1 MEENITVK
9 GEIVKIYRPIDGD
22 FGFNDFSNVSFML
35 KTSNKEH
42 YLCCGESFPLFVSQN
57 VILEGKISIND
68 RGKKLD
74 FTNIKTDLVDI
85 PSKSKYLKHIC
96 GKGTYDKLIQGIDQI
111 SNSLFKSLKEREEYC
126 TLKLEKYLEEENLPM
141 LTSISGIGEKTAK
154 KIIQKYKAN
163 LDFEKMYSELA
174 VYGLSLKDCNKLH
187 KAKDLQSRIKNG
199 NLVDVIKKN
208 PYKLMEY
215 VDFSFNKCDI
225 FYSKQKNARYNSV
238 ARILAA
244 ISYSIKAELAKGHTF
259 SYREIIFSNTIKML
273 DNNIFGVKKIVDIN
287 DVNNCFNALIA
298 NKRVIDD
305 KGRIYL
311 KYVFDMEEYI
321 RNYCKMALSIKPN
334 NKDYKQ
340 LISNYENE
348 KKIKFGRE
356 QKIAIETSLQ
366 NQVSVITGGPGTG
379 KTSSLAAIIKF
390 LLTNEGIYESDIA
403 LCAPTGK
410 AAKRM
415 MESINGALGT
425 DMIATTIHTLLEVDP
440 TNPSLEQFVYNEKN
454 KLPKKVIVIDE
465 TSMLDL
471 KIAHALLSAIK
482 DSTKVIFVGDIE
494 QLPPVGYG
502 YFLRDIIESGIKTT
516 KLLEIHRQKG
526 DSSIITLS
534 QKIRD
539 EVLNVYDTAKRPDF
553 LFQRLPKECSYET
566 KMNWIVDTF
575 EKSVRRVGLDQTM
588 ILTPLNGEVVKKNN
602 PKSERFGGQQLC
614 LAIQERILPHK
625 EGEVEFE
632 KNGWKF
638 KVGSKVIVTK
648 NDNAKGIVNG
658 EIGYIEKINVEDKKI
673 DVDFEGKTVQLDED
687 NIEDLK
693 LAYAITVH
701 KSQGSEW
708 ANVIYCCFDET
719 RMNKK
724 PLVYTAITRAKK
736 ALLIVGD
743 ESAFVGCIHNK
754 EEYRRS
760 RILN

>member
-1 MEENITVK
+1 MEEILTIK
-9 GEIVKIYRPIDGD
+9 GEITKIYRPIDGD
-22 FGFNDFSNVSFML
+22 FGFNDFALTSFML
-35 KTSNKEH
+35 KTKNKEY
-42 YLCCGESFPLFVSQN
+42 YLCCGESFPIFVSEN
-57 VILEGKISIND
+57 VILEGKLTVNEK
-68 RGKKLD
+68 GKKFD
-74 FTNIKTDLVDI
+74 FTSIKVDLNEL
-85 PSKSKYLKHIC
+85 PSKKTYLKHIC
-96 GKGTYDKLIQGIDQI
+96 GKATFEKILHGIIEDSNRVFYSIERKEEYAIDK
-111 SNSLFKSLKEREEYC
+111 FEAYLKE
-126 TLKLEKYLEEENLPM
+126 ENYKM
-141 LTSISGIGEKTAK
+141 LTSISGIGEKTVQ
-154 KIIQKYKAN
+154 KICSKYKTN
-163 LDFEKMYSELA
+163 LGFEQMYTELA
-174 VYGLSLKDCNKLH
+174 VYGLSLKDCNKLY
-187 KAKDLQSRIKNG
+187 KSKELKNRFQD
-199 NLVDVIKKN
+199 NVTEVIKKN

-225 FYSKQKNARYNSV
+225 FYSKQPNAKYNSV

-244 ISYSIKAELAKGHTF
+244 ISYCIKAELGKGHTY
-259 SYREIIFSNTIKML
+259 SYKETIFNNTIKML
-273 DNNIFGVKKIVDIN
+273 DNNIFGVNKIIDIN
-287 DVNNCFNALIA
+287 EINSCFNALIA

-305 KGRIYL
+305 NGRIYL
-311 KYVFDMEEYI
+311 RYVFQMEDYI
-321 RNYCKMALSIKPN
+321 RNFCKRVLKMQPN
-334 NKDYKQ
+334 GKDYKP
-340 LISNYENE
+340 LIAAYEEE
-348 KKIKFGRE
+348 KHIKFGKE

-366 NQVSVITGGPGTG
+366 NQVSIITGGPGTG
-379 KTSSLAAIIKF
+379 KTSSLAAVIKF
-390 LLTNEGIYESDIA
+390 LLGEGIYESDIA

-415 MESINGALGT
+415 MESINGSLGT

-440 TNPSLEQFVYNEKN
+440 TSPDLEKFVYNENN

-471 KIAHALLSAIK
+471 KIAYSLISAIK
-482 DSTKVIFVGDIE
+482 DTTRVIFVGDIE

-502 YFLRDIIESGIKTT
+502 YFLRDIIESGVKCT

-526 DSSIITLS
+526 DSSIISLS

-539 EVLNVYDTAKRPDF
+539 EILCVHDTQKRPDF
-553 LFQRLPKECSYET
+553 LFKAMSRSLSYEE
-566 KMNWIVDTF
+566 KMKWIVDTF
-575 EKSVRRVGLDQTM
+575 EKSVQKIGLDQTM
-588 ILTPLNGEVVKKNN
+588 ILTPINGEVVKKNN
-602 PKSERFGGQQLC
+602 PKTERFGGQQLC

-625 EGEVEFE
+625 DGEVEFE

-638 KVGSKVIVTK
+638 KIGSKVIVTK

-658 EIGYIEKINVEDKKI
+658 EIGYIESIDVENKKI
-673 DVDFEGKTVQLDED
+673 DVDFEGRSVTLDED
-687 NIEDLK
+687 NIDELR

-708 ANVIYCCFDET
+708 QNVIYCCFDET

-743 ESAFVGCIHNK
+743 EPAFVGCIHNK